1 MILYKAIEKYGI
13 DNFEVTILY
22 SEDTKEFNKVKRTL
36 DTLERKYIEE
46 YKSQVPN
53 GYNQTSG
60 GDAGVLGLKMSQEQ
74 KETVSKNSSAMQN
87 DGRNMIYCYDIRD
100 KMYYTA
106 VSLPALSLI
115 LGVFLNTSQLR
126 YRLTLKRFVLARSKE
141 ELENK
146 IKIVNSSRVGGSFIS
161 KFTSEM
167 REDLLQGAKMKDF
180 CLKYK
185 VCKKTYYNYK
195 NNIEK
200 HP

>member
-141 ELENK
+141 ELEKK
-146 IKIVNSSRVGGSFIS
+146 IKIVNSSRVGGRFIS

-167 REDLLQGAKMKDF
+167 REDLLQVAKMKDF